1 MSGRASSLAYGL
13 LLVLAFTAGWLVNGW
28 RADSAMAHMQQQHAE
43 TLRDISEKS
52 AAVAAAVRKAA
63 ATANTAIAVAEAQ
76 NWKELENAKAETQRY
91 RDCVRAGTC
100 GVRIVTKTVRDGSGH
115 VSGNSGS
122 SSVDDDAI
130 ALDAGVSERVFDLR
144 DAISEDAAKLG
155 ALQAYAE
162 QCWSAGAE
170 AQAVTP

>member
-1 MSGRASSLAYGL
+1 MRATVIALVAGL
-13 LLVLAFTAGWLVNGW
+13 LLGTLAGLVAQGW
-28 RADSAMAHMQQQHAE
+28 RADSAMAHVQQQHAE

-52 AAVAAAVRKAA
+52 AAVAAAVRKAVNKSNA
-63 ATANTAIAVAEAQ
+63 AIAAADT
-76 NWKELENAKAETQRY
+76 KFIGELANAKAETQRY

-100 GVRIVTKTVRDGSGH
+100 GVRIVTKTVRDDGGRVPS
-115 VSGNSGS
+115 NSGS

-162 QCWSAGAE
+162 QCWRAGAE
-170 AQAVTP
+170 AQSVVP

>member
-1 MSGRASSLAYGL
+1 MRATVIALVAGL
-13 LLVLAFTAGWLVNGW
+13 LLGTLAGWVAQGW
-28 RADSAMAHMQQQHAE
+28 RADSAMAHVQQQHAE

-63 ATANTAIAVAEAQ
+63 AIANTAIAVAEAQ

-100 GVRIVTKTVRDGSGH
+100 GVRIVTKTVRDDGGRVPS
-115 VSGNSGS
+115 NSGS

-162 QCWSAGAE
+162 QCWRAGAE
-170 AQAVTP
+170 AQSVVP